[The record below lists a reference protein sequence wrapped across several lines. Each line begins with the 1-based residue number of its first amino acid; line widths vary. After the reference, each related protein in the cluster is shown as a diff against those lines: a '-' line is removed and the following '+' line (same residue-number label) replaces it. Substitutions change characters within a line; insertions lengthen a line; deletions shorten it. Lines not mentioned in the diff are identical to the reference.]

1 MPNYVPARVA
11 TAKLGVSLRTL
22 LRWEEAGKIQ
32 TIKTPNGQ
40 RRYDIDSILNL
51 RPTSKPTLLYARV
64 SSAAQKA
71 NLEKQIEFLLS
82 HYPGCEVI
90 KDIGSGLNFK
100 RKGLLT
106 LLERILSG
114 DIGRVVVVNKD
125 RLCRFGFDL
134 IAWLSTRSNCEIIVL
149 NNPLQQSGENC
160 PYSPERELL
169 EDFLA
174 IIHVFSFRLWGLR
187 KYKKNV
193 KEDPDLQNLSP
204 GETPKSLDAVD
215 SPLSSGV

>member
-51 RPTSKPTLLYARV
+51 RASSKATILYARV
-64 SSAAQKA
+64 SSHSQKTD
-71 NLEKQIEFLLS
+71 LERQVEFLIS
-82 HYPGCEVI
+82 QYPGCEVI
-90 KDIGSGLNFK
+90 RDIGSGLNYK
-100 RKGLLT
+100 RKGLLA

-114 DIGRVVVVNKD
+114 DVGMVVVANKD

-134 IAWLSTRSNCEIIVL
+134 IAWLSQRSKCEILVL
-149 NNPLQQSGENC
+149 NNPEL
-160 PYSPERELL
+160 SPERELL
-169 EDFLA
+169 DDFLA
-174 IIHVFSFRLWGLR
+174 IVHLFSSRLYGLR
-187 KYKKNV
+187 KYKKNI
-193 KEDPDLQNLSP
+193 KEDPELKSVSQGVNKESLQ
-204 GETPKSLDAVD
+204 AAD
-215 SPLSSGV
+215 SRIPQGL